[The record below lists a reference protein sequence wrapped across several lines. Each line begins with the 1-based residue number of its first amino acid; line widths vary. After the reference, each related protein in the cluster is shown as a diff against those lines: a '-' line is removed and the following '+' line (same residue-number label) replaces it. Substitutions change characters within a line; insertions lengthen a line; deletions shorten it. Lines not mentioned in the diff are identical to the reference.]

1 MALSQSQYVAP
12 PGRLQTYLESP
23 EKGTLPH
30 SCTLA
35 VYKNDIPEIL
45 RFCSKTLRAGAGVKI
60 ILDEFAKRTP
70 VKVNWK
76 FYLSSDHPDYSKLTK
91 FQSSKLASKE
101 EMLDAVVINVSDS
114 MEDSLNFS
122 QDSIED
128 SWAVFIYTASL
139 IKPDQLIVVDLSNLR
154 PAGKENSL
162 GLVATGP
169 IGYGEDEGSFFSI
182 YHRIAEHLEKGCV
195 ISLIALLGELNG
207 TLRRGGQYKNGII
220 TSSMTYNHPDFE
232 EYLGSKLSDLP
243 GSHKKGVRLDAGVLE
258 NPELVAKIC
267 QKHTHESVFLEK
279 IQPGNV
285 YSNVCVGI
293 LLADRGTCL
302 INRINIAQCKEMSEI
317 PQAMAAA
324 TLQLCEIHTTWRKNC
339 PDKAKI
345 FAPLGEDRQ
354 IAIDL
359 LGLANALAQWDIT
372 YADHVAALKDF
383 VAGKKQGVFYSP
395 AAWDLA
401 QELAIGYRVSTQIAD
416 EYMDRLGLPR
426 LDRIHTVEPSQQ
438 SAFKYQ
444 DLEGNTTCRNI
455 DPPFNRRVRRVS
467 ETVQTKWYYHGKVEI
482 ARDLNPELH
491 QTHWESWQLLM
502 NQYGRPHTMSFD
514 NWQEATPEW
523 FEYFL
528 TKSPLQTIYYNFA
541 SQVDQWWIKKQAPT
555 ASEEE
560 PTTGFCDFQKPGECA
575 TCAE

>member
-1 MALSQSQYVAP
+1 MTLSSFVAP

-23 EKGTLPH
+23 EKETLPH

-35 VYKNDIPEIL
+35 VYKNDVPEIL
-45 RFCSKTLRAGAGVKI
+45 RFCSRALRAGAGVKI
-60 ILDEFAKRTP
+60 ILDGFSKQQP
-70 VKVNWK
+70 IQVNWK
-76 FYLSSDHPDYSKLTK
+76 FYLSLEHPDHSKLTK
-91 FQSSKLASKE
+91 FQQSKLATAE
-101 EMLDAVVINVSDS
+101 ELATARVINVSDS
-114 MEDSLNFS
+114 MEYSLNFS
-122 QDSIED
+122 QFSIED
-128 SWAVFIYTASL
+128 SWEAFIELATEH
-139 IKPDQLIVVDLSNLR
+139 PGELIVVDLSNLR
-154 PAGKENSL
+154 PAGQANSL

-169 IGYGEDEGSFFSI
+169 IGYGEDEGSFFSV
-182 YHRIAEHLEKGCV
+182 YHRLAEYLNDCGV

-220 TSSMTYNHPDFE
+220 TSSMPYYHPDFN
-232 EYLGSKLSDLP
+232 EYINSKLSDLP
-243 GSHKKGVRLDAGVLE
+243 GSHKKGVRLDSGVLN
-258 NPELVAKIC
+258 NPELVATIC

-279 IQPGNV
+279 IQPGNI

-302 INRINIAQCKEMSEI
+302 INRINIAQCKTMADI
-317 PQAMAAA
+317 PQAMAEA
-324 TLQLCEIHTTWRKNC
+324 TLQLCEIHTTWRTNC
-339 PDKAKI
+339 PDKAGI
-345 FAPLGEDRQ
+345 FAPLEEDRQ

-372 YADHVAALKDF
+372 YEDHVAALKDL

-395 AAWDLA
+395 AAWELA
-401 QELAIGYRVSTQIAD
+401 QYLAKGYMLSTQVAD
-416 EYMDRLGLPR
+416 EYMDSKGLPK

-467 ETVQTKWYYHGKVEI
+467 ETVQTKWFYHGKVEI

-502 NQYGRPHTMSFD
+502 NKYGRPHTMSFD

-523 FEYFL
+523 FDYFI
-528 TKSPLQTIYYNFA
+528 KESPLQTIYYNFS

-555 ASEEE
+555 ASETEE
-560 PTTGFCDFQKPGECA
+560 VSGFCDFQKPGECA